1 MNIYQSFALLMEHSV
16 LQEYSSAIALARNE
30 PTLPGLLA
38 AARVDFSIP
47 HDLEWQQMKPSQ
59 ALPKPRIGQSDTRL
73 LVLIIGADGT
83 AIVDASQRTKTLYS
97 FKGFIADDSGRINVI
112 AGDNFFRQILN
123 SIRDAIGLRHIYYAL
138 IPKQSERRLADRRQ
152 TRYDR
157 NYRNLD
163 ITGIPVNLIFKK
175 IRPLLVK
182 IITKSEADIKGF
194 INTMISSGNYE
205 EARNRLM
212 YLEKIIKA
220 REDIENN
227 EMNNASSFIGYCI
240 RNAILL
246 SIKYLYPEEAD
257 DDYALNY
264 GSYFGD
270 YHRDSL
276 GDLIQRLI
284 KNVEQGDMKTL
295 SIILAFFKRTILFR
309 A

>member
-16 LQEYSSAIALARNE
+16 LQEYSSAIALARDE

-73 LVLIIGADGT
+73 LVLIIGADGS
-83 AIVDASQRTKTLYS
+83 AIVDASQRTRTLYS
-97 FKGFIADDSGRINVI
+97 FKGFIADDSDQINVVS
-112 AGDNFFRQILN
+112 GDNSFRQILN
-123 SIRDAIGLRHIYYAL
+123 GIRDAIGLRHIYYAL
-138 IPKQSERRLADRRQ
+138 VPKQTVRRLADRRQ
-152 TRYDR
+152 ARYDG
-157 NYRNLD
+157 NYRTLD
-163 ITGIPVNLIFKK
+163 TTGMPVKLIFKK
-175 IRPLLVK
+175 LRPLLVK
-182 IITKSEADIKGF
+182 IITQSEADIKGF

-205 EARNRLM
+205 EARSRLI
-212 YLEKIIKA
+212 YLERIVKA
-220 REDIENN
+220 REEIENN
-227 EMNNASSFIGYCI
+227 EMNNSSGFIGTCI

-246 SIKYLYPEEAD
+246 TIKYLYPEEAD
-257 DDYALNY
+257 DDYALSY
-264 GSYFGD
+264 GSYFGG
-270 YHRDSL
+270 YHKNSL
-276 GDLIQRLI
+276 GDLLQRLI